1 MPHDH
6 DGPPAAV
13 AAQPDLEWTPLL
25 VMFGMTDA
33 AIHEALRPGRGDQS
47 VRLTLWHPAFAAFRA
62 HPRFMELAEREGLPA
77 YWQRFGPPDG
87 CRLTA
92 DFAALQCAD

>member
-1 MPHDH
+1 
-6 DGPPAAV
+6 
-13 AAQPDLEWTPLL
+13 
-25 VMFGMTDA
+25 MFGMTDA
-33 AIHEALRPGRGDQS
+33 AIDEALRPGRGDLS
-47 VRLTLWHPAFAAFRA
+47 VRLTLWYPAFAAFRA